1 MSEKHKSK
9 YKKPENKKP
18 TYRKDLKDYTLDDK
32 DGKLNPK
39 STGEKQ
45 ANVLRKTDKQMV
57 DDGKYD
63 VKYNADDRLY
73 KDLDDAEYDPKHAA
87 KIMKKR
93 QDKDEKDNA
102 KNIKDR
108 IENLTREGK
117 ERLVREYVKR
127 KFLSALFEQAPP
139 APEEEAPAEE
149 PVTDP
154 AAETPPADASTPPAD
169 AAAPAPDMSAPPAP
183 DMSTPPADASAAPPA
198 APTPAAAPTPEAPA
212 EEPAAASPEEKAK
225 EDIAKQ
231 KIALKYWEE
240 MLGSQTG
247 PNSLVDTGFDPLA
260 KALGNLSPKDLRLA
274 KIMILRRLSKVHP
287 AKQKEVNNKPE

>member
-32 DGKLNPK
+32 EGKLNPH
-39 STGEKQ
+39 STKEKQ
-45 ANVLRKTDKQMV
+45 SNVLRKTDKELV
-57 DDGKYD
+57 DDGKFD

-73 KDLDDAEYDPKHAA
+73 KDLEDAEYDPKHAA
-87 KIMKKR
+87 KVMKKR
-93 QDKDEKDNA
+93 QEKDEKDNA

-108 IENLTREGK
+108 IENLTREQK

-127 KFLSALFEQAPP
+127 KFITALFEQAPP
-139 APEEEAPAEE
+139 APEEEAPA
-149 PVTDP
+149 D
-154 AAETPPADASTPPAD
+154 ETPTEPIPAEPTPTAD
-169 AAAPAPDMSAPPAP
+169 APAPTDIEAEPAPPPAP
-183 DMSTPPADASAAPPA
+183 DASAAPAMLEPA
-198 APTPAAAPTPEAPA
+198 ATPAPEASA

-260 KALGNLSPKDLRLA
+260 KALGNLSSKDLRLA
-274 KIMILRRLSKVHP
+274 KIMILRRLSKIHP
-287 AKQKEVNNKPE
+287 TKTKETVNNKPE